1 MGTSGMAFT
10 INGLSFDPSRV
21 DTSVRL
27 GDIED
32 WEFIN
37 ASMMAHPMHI
47 HTNPFQIVDG
57 SGVAESAWRDIVVV
71 PAGGRVRVRM
81 QYLDYTGNTFYHC
94 HILDHEDLG
103 MMAIL
108 GISS

>member
-1 MGTSGMAFT
+1 MSFT
-10 INGLSFDPSRV
+10 INGLAFDPARV
-21 DTSVRL
+21 DTAVRL

-37 ASMMAHPMHI
+37 SSPIDHPMHV
-47 HTNPFQIVDG
+47 HTNPFQVVSPDG
-57 SGVAESAWRDIVVV
+57 NAERAWRDIVVV
-71 PAGGRVRVRM
+71 PGHGRKRVRTRFLN
-81 QYLDYTGNTFYHC
+81 YPGKSFYHC

-103 MMAIL
+103 MMAVV